1 MSLSLH
7 AFPAYCK
14 TLKISSIHFF
24 GRISLQYWIR
34 AHGQWAD
41 RLIRSRARSKVFP
54 LICPQFPPK
63 SMIPTKVHDYHQ
75 NPWLPPSSWFPP
87 DQIVFC
93 ISYTERNCT
102 GVGQSIYKEVSLPKF
117 ATKVQEK
124 SVLGQILLKFPAFH
138 FDFWQK
144 CKNLNLSQTFP
155 LFPILAF
162 VRDTRILSVWVKN

>member
-1 MSLSLH
+1 MPSQLIAKH
-7 AFPAYCK
+7 WKFPSYTFLAE
-14 TLKISSIHFF
+14 F
-24 GRISLQYWIR
+24 SLQYWIR

-75 NPWLPPSSWFPP
+75 MKSNCF
-87 DQIVFC
+87 VFH
-93 ISYTERNCT
+93 TESNCT

-138 FDFWQK
+138 FDFWQN

-155 LFPILAF
+155 LFPILSCPF
-162 VRDTRILSVWVKN
+162 VRDTRILWVWVKFLEISYL

>member
-24 GRISLQYWIR
+24 GRISLQYWFR

-63 SMIPTKVHDYHQ
+63 SMIPTKVHDSHQ
-75 NPWLPPSSWFPP
+75 IKSNC
-87 DQIVFC
+87 FC
-93 ISYTERNCT
+93 ISYTERNCA
-102 GVGQSIYKEVSLPKF
+102 GVGQSIYKIVSLPKF

-124 SVLGQILLKFPAFH
+124 SVLGQILLNFSAFH
-138 FDFWQK
+138 FDFWQN

>member
-54 LICPQFPPK
+54 LICSQFPPK

-75 NPWLPPSSWFPP
+75 SSWLNC
-87 DQIVFC
+87 FC

-102 GVGQSIYKEVSLPKF
+102 GVGESIYKIVSLSKF

-124 SVLGQILLKFPAFH
+124 SVLGQILVKFSAFH
-138 FDFWQK
+138 FDFWQN

-155 LFPILAF
+155 LFPILSCPF
-162 VRDTRILSVWVKN
+162 VRDTRIVSVWVKN